1 MTVKLSL
8 AIFGA
13 VQGMFL
19 FGYNTGALN
28 QVEGL
33 VKEFLKQTR
42 DDLTDSDARVH
53 LTGAVNVWIAG
64 GMIGALRY
72 LITFNQFLFVD
83 SLISGR
89 DGHLKISDK
98 KSRFIC
104 HARLVFWKFAQK
116 LKPLI
121 ANVFLKITF
130 RYFFMLFL
138 YSFSFYSTF

>member
-33 VKEFLKQTR
+33 VKEFLNQTR
-42 DDLTDSDARVH
+42 DDLTDSDARVQF
-53 LTGAVNVWIAG
+53 TGAVNVWIAG

-72 LITFNQFLFVD
+72 LVTF
-83 SLISGR
+83 
-89 DGHLKISDK
+89 
-98 KSRFIC
+98 
-104 HARLVFWKFAQK
+104 
-116 LKPLI
+116 KPLPFCKLNFGI
-121 ANVFLKITF
+121 SKFLC
-130 RYFFMLFL
+130 
-138 YSFSFYSTF
+138 

>member
-33 VKEFLKQTR
+33 VKEFLNQTR
-42 DDLTDSDARVH
+42 DDLTDSDARVQF
-53 LTGAVNVWIAG
+53 TGAVNVWIAG

-72 LITFNQFLFVD
+72 LVTFKHLPFVD
-83 SLISGR
+83 FFTLTGFRERWASQ
-89 DGHLKISDK
+89 DFFDET
-98 KSRFIC
+98 SRFIC
-104 HARLVFWKFAQK
+104 HVRLVSRKFA
-116 LKPLI
+116 
-121 ANVFLKITF
+121 
-130 RYFFMLFL
+130 
-138 YSFSFYSTF
+138 

>member
-33 VKEFLKQTR
+33 VKEFLNQTR
-42 DDLTDSDARVH
+42 DDLTDSDARVQF
-53 LTGAVNVWIAG
+53 TGAVNVWIAG

-72 LITFNQFLFVD
+72 LVTFKHLPFVD
-83 SLISGR
+83 FFTLTGFRKRWASQ
-89 DGHLKISDK
+89 DFFDET
-98 KSRFIC
+98 SRFIC
-104 HARLVFWKFAQK
+104 HVRLVSRKFA
-116 LKPLI
+116 
-121 ANVFLKITF
+121 
-130 RYFFMLFL
+130 
-138 YSFSFYSTF
+138 